1 MALKALMLRKKI
13 DDAKKRLEALR
24 TKKTDY
30 DTRSKELEDAINEAV
45 TPEEQRTVEE
55 AVATYDQERA
65 DYDAE
70 VAATEQEVADLEG
83 ELAKVEEEPPQRVI
97 TQTTESHST
106 SDYTYT
112 ETVTVTEQMRGAN
125 KTMNHRQKILGCI
138 RARQGFMERED
149 VQGFIS
155 TVRESITNTRA
166 ITNAG
171 LLIPD
176 IVMGVL
182 RENVI
187 DYSKLYRHVNVQ
199 YVPGTARIPVM
210 ANVPEAVWTEMC
222 ATINE
227 LTLSFGVVDTDGY
240 KVSGYFA
247 LCNAVAEDADE
258 QLIVSVV
265 DALGQSIGLALDKA
279 ILYGTGVKMPLGIVT
294 RLVQTAKPSDYPD
307 NAPAWVDLHT
317 SNVLSITAANST
329 GLKLYQSL
337 VKDMG
342 AAKGKYSRGEKFWAM
357 NETTYTTLIAEGMA
371 FNANGV
377 IVAGVDGVMP
387 VVGGIVEVLS
397 FIPDNIL
404 VGGYGDLYFLAE
416 RQGTRITSSEHALFI
431 QDQTVY
437 KGVARYDGK
446 PVIPAGFVVIGLN
459 GTTPNATMTF
469 APDTANTPPDPEEPG
484 A

>member
-13 DDAKKRLEALR
+13 DNARKRLEELR
-24 TKKTDY
+24 A
-30 DTRSKELEDAINEAV
+30 RSEDFDRRNKELETSITEAV

-55 AVATYDQERA
+55 AVELYDQERTA
-65 DYDAE
+65 HEGEISALE
-70 VAATEQEVADLEG
+70 TEISNLEG
-83 ELAKVEEEPPQRVI
+83 ELAQVERDQDPTPATPPVVTHNPQFATAPEAR
-97 TQTTESHST
+97 
-106 SDYTYT
+106 SDIRK
-112 ETVTVTEQMRGAN
+112 EGRS
-125 KTMNHRQKILGCI
+125 MNHRSKI
-138 RARQGFMERED
+138 RAAIARRTGMMERED
-149 VQGFIS
+149 VKSFVS

-176 IVMGVL
+176 VVMDVL

-199 YVPGTARIPVM
+199 YVPGTTRIPVM

-240 KVSGYFA
+240 KVAGYFA
-247 LCNAVAEDADE
+247 ICNAVAEDADGE
-258 QLIVSVV
+258 LIVSVV

-307 NAPAWVDLHT
+307 NAPAWEDLHT
-317 SNVLSITAANST
+317 SNVLSIPAANST
-329 GLKLYQSL
+329 GTKLYQAL
-337 VKDMG
+337 IKDMG
-342 AAKGKYSRGEKFWAM
+342 TAKGKYSRGDKFWAM
-357 NETTYTTLIAEGMA
+357 NETTYTALIAEGLSI
-371 FNANGV
+371 NANGA
-377 IVAGVDGVMP
+377 IVAGINGTMP
-387 VVGGIVEVLS
+387 VVGGAVEVLS
-397 FIPDNIL
+397 FIPDNVII
-404 VGGYGDLYFLAE
+404 GGYGDLYFLAE
-416 RQGTRITSSEHALFI
+416 RQGTRITSSEHALFL

-437 KGVARYDGK
+437 KGTARYDGK
-446 PVIPAGFVVIGLN
+446 PVIPPGFVVIGIN

-469 APDTANTPPDPEEPG
+469 APDTANTPSDPTE
-484 A
+484 